1 MSASAIPYN
10 ALCANLIIVGC
21 SVYDAPFFGDCL
33 FSAHPEGCALQC
45 NAIKNIL
52 CRKVE
57 NSKEVMVLNSDF
69 KFMLRKKIPSYDS
82 IAEFLL
88 LA

>member
-1 MSASAIPYN
+1 MRSEETQI
-10 ALCANLIIVGC
+10 LTIVTTT
-21 SVYDAPFFGDCL
+21 
-33 FSAHPEGCALQC
+33 
-45 NAIKNIL
+45 KNIL

>member
-1 MSASAIPYN
+1 MKGIDPYK
-10 ALCANLIIVGC
+10 VTTT
-21 SVYDAPFFGDCL
+21 
-33 FSAHPEGCALQC
+33 
-45 NAIKNIL
+45 KNIL

>member
-1 MSASAIPYN
+1 MTFAIPH
-10 ALCANLIIVGC
+10 LW
-21 SVYDAPFFGDCL
+21 FGMTVWMGMYCL
-33 FSAHPEGCALQC
+33 FEC
-45 NAIKNIL
+45 NEKSQTPAKVSITFRH
-52 CRKVE
+52 CQKVE

-69 KFMLRKKIPSYDS
+69 KFMLCKKIPSYDS